1 MRTRKMRI
9 EEFVKILPFCLHC
22 LNILCSCVF
31 STNSASCLSYTS
43 RIISQDAIE
52 KMEENDG
59 DDGVSRVN
67 LLDLTKVCLEQ
78 SGGGTIDNGNY
89 ILIIG

>member
-1 MRTRKMRI
+1 
-9 EEFVKILPFCLHC
+9 
-22 LNILCSCVF
+22 
-31 STNSASCLSYTS
+31 
-43 RIISQDAIE
+43 
-52 KMEENDG
+52 MEENDG